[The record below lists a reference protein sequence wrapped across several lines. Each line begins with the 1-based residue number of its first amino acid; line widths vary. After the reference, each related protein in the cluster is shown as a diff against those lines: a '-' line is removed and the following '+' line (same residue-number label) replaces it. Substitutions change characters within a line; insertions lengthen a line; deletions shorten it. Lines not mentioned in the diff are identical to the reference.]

1 MSDQGPGQ
9 ALFAFVRHWARRS
22 TAGDLADQG
31 RLVLVGEAVHALT
44 GRRVPAT
51 VNAIAREVGIDQ
63 SGVSRLIKA
72 AISAGYLSIES
83 SRTDARRREV
93 SLTPAGLVMLE
104 EAHRWQEQVFD
115 QLTAGWSERRRRDF
129 QRAMGDLIDRSRLL
143 NTP

>member
-1 MSDQGPGQ
+1 MSDPGPGQ

-31 RLVLVGEAVHALT
+31 RLVLVGEAVHSLA
-44 GRRVPAT
+44 GREVPAT

-72 AISAGYLSIES
+72 AVEAGYLSMES

-93 SLTPAGLVMLE
+93 SLTPAGLVMLDQ
-104 EAHRWQEQVFD
+104 AHRWQEEVFY
-115 QLTAGWSERRRRDF
+115 QLTVGWSERRRRDF
-129 QRAMGDLIDRSRLL
+129 RQAMGDLIDRSHLV